1 LTLLVAAFFIP
12 DVLKQWLFARRKS
25 HRQLLLPRDIP
36 FSATYILLLRD
47 KGVMLNHRLLEV
59 KDLKK
64 YYPITGG
71 LFPRHLG
78 DVKAVDGVSFYI
90 KEGETLGLV
99 GESGCG
105 KSTLGRTILRLDEP
119 TEGEII
125 YRGIDITKLD
135 KKGLRGLRKEIQI
148 IFQDPQSSLDP
159 RMTVGQSI
167 GEPLLIHGMKD
178 DRERAQRVV
187 EMLERVGLE
196 GQHALRYPH
205 EFSSGQRQRI
215 GIARALTVNPKLIIA
230 DEPVSALDVSIQA
243 QILNLMLDLRNEF
256 GLAYLFIAHDLSVIR
271 QVSHRVAVM
280 YLGKI
285 VELAGKGEIFENALH
300 PYTEALRSAIPSIRQ
315 KGNTR
320 ILLPGSVPSPLNPP
334 AGCRFHT
341 RCHRVLPVCHQ
352 EEPQLMDM
360 GEGHLV
366 ACHLYRAGFSSPISR
381 VAALEK

>member
-1 LTLLVAAFFIP
+1 
-12 DVLKQWLFARRKS
+12 
-25 HRQLLLPRDIP
+25 
-36 FSATYILLLRD
+36 
-47 KGVMLNHRLLEV
+47 MLNHKLLEV

-64 YYPITGG
+64 YYPVTGG
-71 LFPRHLG
+71 LLSRHLG

-105 KSTLGRTILRLDEP
+105 KSTLGRTILRLEEP

-125 YRGIDITKLD
+125 YRGTDIIKLD

-178 DRERAQRVV
+178 DRERAKRVA
-187 EMLERVGLE
+187 EILERVGLE
-196 GQHALRYPH
+196 AQHALRYPH

-215 GIARALTVNPKLIIA
+215 GIGRALTLNPKLIVA

-243 QILNLMLDLRNEF
+243 QILNLMLDLRKEF
-256 GLAYLFIAHDLSVIR
+256 SLAYLFIAHDLSVIR

-285 VELAGKGEIFENALH
+285 VELAEKDEIFRNALH
-300 PYTEALRSAIPSIRQ
+300 PYTEALLSAILDMRQ
-315 KGNTR
+315 KKTR
-320 ILLPGSVPSPLNPP
+320 ILLPGSVPSPLNAP

-341 RCHRVLPVCHQ
+341 RCHRVLPLCHQ
-352 EEPQLMDM
+352 KEPNLNDV
-360 GEGHLV
+360 GSEHLV
-366 ACHLYRAGFSSPISR
+366 ACHLY
-381 VAALEK
+381 

>member
-1 LTLLVAAFFIP
+1 MV
-12 DVLKQWLFARRKS
+12 
-25 HRQLLLPRDIP
+25 
-36 FSATYILLLRD
+36 
-47 KGVMLNHRLLEV
+47 NHKLLEV

-64 YYPITGG
+64 YYPVTGG
-71 LFPRHLG
+71 LLSQHLG
-78 DVKAVDGVSFYI
+78 DVRAVDGVSFYI
-90 KEGETLGLV
+90 EEGEALGLV

-105 KSTLGRTILRLDEP
+105 KSTLGRTILRLEEP

-125 YRGIDITKLD
+125 YRGTDITKLD
-135 KKGLRGLRKEIQI
+135 KSGLRELRKEIQI
-148 IFQDPQSSLDP
+148 IFQDPQSFLDP

-167 GEPLLIHGMKD
+167 GEALLIHGVKD
-178 DRERAQRVV
+178 DKEREQRVT
-187 EMLERVGLE
+187 EILERVGLE

-215 GIARALTVNPKLIIA
+215 GIGRALILNPKLIIA

-243 QILNLMLDLRNEF
+243 QILNLMLDLREEF

-271 QVSHRVAVM
+271 HASHRVAVM

-285 VELAGKGEIFENALH
+285 VELAEKDEIFQNALH
-300 PYTEALRSAIPSIRQ
+300 PYTEALLSAIPGMGQ
-315 KGNTR
+315 KKKTR

-352 EEPQLMDM
+352 EEPNLKDI
-360 GEGHLV
+360 GSEHLV
-366 ACHLYRAGFSSPISR
+366 ACHLY
-381 VAALEK
+381 